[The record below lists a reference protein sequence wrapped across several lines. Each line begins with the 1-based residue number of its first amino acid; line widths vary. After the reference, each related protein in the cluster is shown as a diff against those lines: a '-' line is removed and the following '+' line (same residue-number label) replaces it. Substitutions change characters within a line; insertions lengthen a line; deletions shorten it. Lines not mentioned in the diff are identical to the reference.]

1 MNLLDRYIGNSVM
14 IAVLM
19 VLFLLISLD
28 ASFAFLAELD
38 DLRANYQAFE
48 AFNFI
53 LLTLPRRIYDFMPVG
68 TLIGCLIGLGSL
80 ANTSELTVIRA
91 AGVSIA
97 RIVFAAAKPVIW
109 LVGIGLL
116 LGQYVVPQT
125 EQFAQSERARH
136 LYQGESIGSR
146 DGYWYREGGQ
156 YTHIQVVQPNGVM
169 YGISR
174 FAFNDNN
181 VLVRSDFS
189 ERAIYQ
195 GNHWVLEKVRQTRMQ
210 GDTTESEHFQTLRW
224 DDTTITPEV
233 MSVVVLK
240 PDYLSITGLYK
251 YANYLE
257 AQDLESTTYFF
268 SFWKKVLQPAT
279 TLVMV
284 FIAISFVFGPLRS
297 VTMGQ
302 RIMAGIIVGL
312 LFHYAQQFLGH
323 VTAIFNLTPFV
334 AAMLPVLLSF
344 VIGVYLLK
352 RV

>member
-1 MNLLDRYIGNSVM
+1 MKLLDRYVGQTVLISVS
-14 IAVLM
+14 M

-38 DLRANYQAFE
+38 DLKGSYQAQE
-48 AFNFI
+48 ALIFI
-53 LLTLPRRIYDFMPVG
+53 LLTLPRRIYDFMPVA

-97 RIVFAAAKPVIW
+97 RIVFAASKPVIW
-109 LVGIGLL
+109 IVLLGLA
-116 LGQYVVPQT
+116 LGQYIVPQT
-125 EQFAQSERARH
+125 EQFAQSEKARH

-169 YGISR
+169 FGISR
-174 FAFNDNN
+174 FVFDENN

-195 GNHWVLEKVRQTRMQ
+195 GDHWALEKVRQTRMSEQ
-210 GDTTESEHFQTLRW
+210 GTESEHFDTLRW
-224 DDTTITPEV
+224 DNTSITPQV

-240 PDYLSITGLYK
+240 PDYLSITGLFQ
-251 YANYLE
+251 YATYLDSQE
-257 AQDLESTTYFF
+257 LESTSYFF
-268 SFWKKVLQPAT
+268 SFWKKVLQPFT

-302 RIMAGIIVGL
+302 RIMAGVIVGL

-323 VTAIFNLTPFV
+323 VTIIFSPTPFL
-334 AAMLPVLLSF
+334 AALVPLVVSF
-344 VIGVYLLK
+344 AIGVYLLK

>member
-1 MNLLDRYIGNSVM
+1 MMLLDRYIGNTVLVSVS
-14 IAVLM
+14 M

-28 ASFAFLAELD
+28 ASFAFLAEMDELK
-38 DLRANYQAFE
+38 RAYQAQE
-48 AFNFI
+48 A
-53 LLTLPRRIYDFMPVG
+53 LLFVLWTLPRRIYDFMPVG
-68 TLIGCLIGLGSL
+68 TLIGCLIGLGTL

-97 RIVFAAAKPVIW
+97 RIVYAAAKPVIW
-109 LVGIGLL
+109 IVLVGLV
-116 LGQYVVPQT
+116 LGQFVVPQT
-125 EQFAQSERARH
+125 EQFAQSEKARH

-169 YGISR
+169 FGISR
-174 FAFNDNN
+174 FLFDEDNI
-181 VLVRSDFS
+181 LIRSDFS
-189 ERAIYQ
+189 ERAIYL
-195 GNHWVLEKVRQTRMQ
+195 GDHWVLEKVRQTTIN
-210 GDTTESEHFQTLRW
+210 GNHTESEHFETLDW
-224 DDTTITPEV
+224 SNTSITPEV

-240 PDYLSITGLYK
+240 PDNLSITGLYQ
-251 YANYLE
+251 YATYLDSQE
-257 AQDLESTTYFF
+257 LESTSYFF
-268 SFWKKVLQPAT
+268 SFWKKVLQPFT

-302 RIMAGIIVGL
+302 RIMAGVIVGL

-323 VTAIFNLTPFV
+323 VTIIFSLTPFM
-334 AAMLPVLLSF
+334 AAMVPLVVSF
-344 VIGVYLLK
+344 GVGVYLLR

>member
-1 MNLLDRYIGNSVM
+1 MKLLDSYVGRTVLISVS
-14 IAVLM
+14 M

-38 DLRANYQAFE
+38 DLKGSYQAQE
-48 AFNFI
+48 ALIFI

-68 TLIGCLIGLGSL
+68 TLIGCLIGLGTL

-97 RIVFAAAKPVIW
+97 RIVFAASRPVIW
-109 LVGIGLL
+109 IVLVGLV
-116 LGQYVVPQT
+116 LGQYIVPQT
-125 EQFAQSERARH
+125 EQFAQSEKARH

-146 DGYWYREGGQ
+146 DGYWYREGGH

-169 YGISR
+169 FGISR
-174 FAFNDNN
+174 FVFDADN

-195 GNHWVLEKVRQTRMQ
+195 GDHWSLEKVRQTRMS
-210 GDTTESEHFQTLRW
+210 GEGTESEHFDTLRW
-224 DDTTITPEV
+224 ENTSITPEV

-240 PDYLSITGLYK
+240 PDYLSITGLYR
-251 YANYLE
+251 YATYLDSQE
-257 AQDLESTTYFF
+257 LESTSYFF
-268 SFWKKVLQPAT
+268 SFWKKVLQPFT

-302 RIMAGIIVGL
+302 RIMAGVIVGL

-323 VTAIFNLTPFV
+323 VTIIFSLTPFL
-334 AAMLPVLLSF
+334 AAIVPLVVSF
-344 VIGVYLLK
+344 GIGVYLLK

>member
-1 MNLLDRYIGNSVM
+1 MMLLDRYIGNTVLVSVS
-14 IAVLM
+14 M

-28 ASFAFLAELD
+28 ASFAFLAEMDELK
-38 DLRANYQAFE
+38 RAYQAQE
-48 AFNFI
+48 ALLFI
-53 LLTLPRRIYDFMPVG
+53 LWTLPRRIYDFMPVG
-68 TLIGCLIGLGSL
+68 TLIGCLIGLGTL

-97 RIVFAAAKPVIW
+97 RIVYAAAKPVIW
-109 LVGIGLL
+109 IVL
-116 LGQYVVPQT
+116 LGLVLGQFVVPQT
-125 EQFAQSERARH
+125 EQFAQSEKARH

-169 YGISR
+169 FGISR
-174 FAFNDNN
+174 FLFDEDNI
-181 VLVRSDFS
+181 LIRSDFS
-189 ERAIYQ
+189 ERAIYL
-195 GNHWVLEKVRQTRMQ
+195 GDHWVLEKVRQTTMQ
-210 GDTTESEHFQTLRW
+210 GDRTEAEHFETLDW
-224 DDTTITPEV
+224 NNTSITPEV

-240 PDYLSITGLYK
+240 PDNLSITGLYQ
-251 YANYLE
+251 YATYLDSQE
-257 AQDLESTTYFF
+257 LESTSYFF
-268 SFWKKVLQPAT
+268 SFWKKVLQPFT

-302 RIMAGIIVGL
+302 RIMAGVIVGL

-323 VTAIFNLTPFV
+323 VTIIFSLTPFM
-334 AAMLPVLLSF
+334 AAMVPLVVSF
-344 VIGVYLLK
+344 GVGVYLLR

>member
-1 MNLLDRYIGNSVM
+1 MTLLDRYVGNTVLVSVM
-14 IAVLM
+14 M

-28 ASFAFLAELD
+28 ASFSFLAELD
-38 DLRANYQAFE
+38 ELKRSYQAKE
-48 AFNFI
+48 ALLFI
-53 LLTLPRRIYDFMPVG
+53 LWTLPRRIYDFMPVG
-68 TLIGCLIGLGSL
+68 TLIGCLIGLGTL

-97 RIVFAAAKPVIW
+97 RIVFAASKPVIW
-109 LVGIGLL
+109 IVLVGLL
-116 LGQYVVPQT
+116 LGQFIVPQT
-125 EQFAQSERARH
+125 EQFAQSEKARH
-136 LYQGESIGSR
+136 LYQGENIGSR

-169 YGISR
+169 FGISR
-174 FAFNDNN
+174 FLFDENN
-181 VLVRSDFS
+181 ILVRSDFS

-195 GNHWVLEKVRQTRMQ
+195 GGHWVLEKVRQTTI
-210 GDTTESEHFQTLRW
+210 GDDKTESEHFETLLW
-224 DDTTITPEV
+224 DDTSITPEV

-240 PDYLSITGLYK
+240 PDNLSITGLYR
-251 YANYLE
+251 YATYLDS
-257 AQDLESTTYFF
+257 QDLESNSYFF
-268 SFWKKVLQPAT
+268 SFWKKVLQPLT

-312 LFHYAQQFLGH
+312 LFHYSQQFLGH
-323 VTAIFNLTPFV
+323 VTIIFNLTPFL
-334 AAMLPVLLSF
+334 AAIVPLVVSF
-344 VIGVYLLK
+344 GIGVYLLK

>member
-1 MNLLDRYIGNSVM
+1 MTLLDRYIGSTVLISVS
-14 IAVLM
+14 M

-28 ASFAFLAELD
+28 ASFAFLAEMDELK
-38 DLRANYQAFE
+38 RAYQAQE
-48 AFNFI
+48 ALLFI
-53 LLTLPRRIYDFMPVG
+53 LWTLPRRIYDFMPVG
-68 TLIGCLIGLGSL
+68 TLIGCLIGLGTL

-97 RIVFAAAKPVIW
+97 RIVYAASKPVFWI
-109 LVGIGLL
+109 VL
-116 LGQYVVPQT
+116 LGLVLGQFIVPQT
-125 EQFAQSERARH
+125 EQFAQSEKARH

-174 FAFNDNN
+174 FLFDENN
-181 VLVRSDFS
+181 ILVRSDFS

-195 GNHWVLEKVRQTRMQ
+195 GDHWVLEKVRQTTINEDR
-210 GDTTESEHFQTLRW
+210 TESEHFETLRW
-224 DDTTITPEV
+224 ENTSITPEV

-240 PDYLSITGLYK
+240 PDNLSITGLYR
-251 YANYLE
+251 YATYLDSQE
-257 AQDLESTTYFF
+257 LESTSYFF
-268 SFWKKVLQPAT
+268 SFWKKVLQPFT

-302 RIMAGIIVGL
+302 RIMAGVIVGL

-323 VTAIFNLTPFV
+323 VTIIFSLTPFM
-334 AAMLPVLLSF
+334 AAMVPLVVSF
-344 VIGVYLLK
+344 VVGVYLLR